1 MNNFKNRSENSKLYT
16 GIFIL
21 VIGILLFAKKMNI
34 GLPWW
39 VFSWE
44 MLLIGVGIFNG
55 FKYNFKNPA
64 WIILIAIGSL
74 FLWDEMTVGT
84 NLRPFIFPIILIA
97 IGISFIFSPK
107 LGKGKWKNLDQEK
120 FIGST
125 TSNEEG
131 VDAVAIFSGIKKN
144 ILSKNFQGGSLVSVM
159 GGVDL
164 NLMQADIQG
173 KIIIEAVNVMGGT
186 KLIIPANWDVQ
197 SNELVSIFG
206 GIDDKRMVQAD
217 EISQEKVIILK
228 GVNIF
233 GGIEIKSY

>member
-1 MNNFKNRSENSKLYT
+1 MKTASFTVEYL
-16 GIFIL
+16 FQQL
-21 VIGILLFAKKMNI
+21 VYCYLQKKMNI

-44 MLLIGVGIFNG
+44 MLLIGIGIFNG

-74 FLWDEMTVGT
+74 FLWDEMTVDT

-97 IGISFIFSPK
+97 MGISFIFSPK
-107 LGKGKWKNLDQEK
+107 LGKGKWKHLDQEK

-125 TSNEEG
+125 NSNEEG
-131 VDAVAIFSGIKKN
+131 VDAVAIFSVIKKN

-164 NLMQADIQG
+164 
-173 KIIIEAVNVMGGT
+173 KGT
-186 KLIIPANWDVQ
+186 
-197 SNELVSIFG
+197 SINP
-206 GIDDKRMVQAD
+206 
-217 EISQEKVIILK
+217 
-228 GVNIF
+228 NIA
-233 GGIEIKSY
+233 KSF